1 VTSDATGTR
10 VTFKLYEFKTD
21 YNMDNVNI
29 KKMEIGNAFTKC
41 SNIDRETDNP
51 GNCYGDGDG
60 GWDCDSNSCDAP
72 SSDE

>member
-1 VTSDATGTR
+1 
-10 VTFKLYEFKTD
+10 
-21 YNMDNVNI
+21 MDNVNI

-60 GWDCDSNSCDAP
+60 GWNCDSDSCDAP
-72 SSDE
+72 SSNE